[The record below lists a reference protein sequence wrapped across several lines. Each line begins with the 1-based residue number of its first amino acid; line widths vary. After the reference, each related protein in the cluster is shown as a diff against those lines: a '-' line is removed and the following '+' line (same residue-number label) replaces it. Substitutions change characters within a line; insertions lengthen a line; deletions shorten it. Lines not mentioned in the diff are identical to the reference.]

1 MDLMSSKWKFDG
13 NEILVKNGARIEW
26 HDRKFFTI
34 LNQGKR
40 FNGEVCSDN
49 SEQNELMLKINHRVF
64 HLKKMGEL
72 DELIA
77 SLGLDKPKIKKLK
90 EVQAP
95 MPGRIL
101 DVKIEIGQDLQV
113 GDDILSLE
121 AMKMENVLKA
131 DGFGK
136 VKEILIQPNQVVEK
150 GSTLIVFE

>member
-1 MDLMSSKWKFDG
+1 MDLKWKFDG
-13 NEILVKNGARIEW
+13 MEILAKSGAKIEW
-26 HDRKFFTI
+26 QDKKFFTI
-34 LNQGKR
+34 LHQGKQ
-40 FNGEVCSDN
+40 FNGEICLDN
-49 SEQNELMLKINHRVF
+49 SSQNELTIKVNHRVF
-64 HLKKMGEL
+64 QLKRIGEL

-77 SLGLDKPKIKKLK
+77 SLGLDKPKLKKLK
-90 EVQAP
+90 EIQAP

-101 DVKIEIGQDLQV
+101 EIRIEIGQELQV

-136 VKEILIQPNQVVEK
+136 VKEILVESNQVVEK

>member
-1 MDLMSSKWKFDG
+1 MESKWKFDG

-26 HDRKFFTI
+26 QDRKFFTI
-34 LNQGKR
+34 VHQGKR
-40 FNGEVCSDN
+40 FNGEVCQDN
-49 SEQNELMLKINHRVF
+49 SEQNELTIKINHRVF

-77 SLGLDKPKIKKLK
+77 TLGLDKPKIKKLK
-90 EVQAP
+90 EVHAP

-101 DVKIEIGQDLQV
+101 EVKIEIGQELQV

-121 AMKMENVLKA
+121 AMKMENILKA

-136 VKEILIQPNQVVEK
+136 VKEILIQSNQVVEK
-150 GSTLIVFE
+150 GATLIIFE